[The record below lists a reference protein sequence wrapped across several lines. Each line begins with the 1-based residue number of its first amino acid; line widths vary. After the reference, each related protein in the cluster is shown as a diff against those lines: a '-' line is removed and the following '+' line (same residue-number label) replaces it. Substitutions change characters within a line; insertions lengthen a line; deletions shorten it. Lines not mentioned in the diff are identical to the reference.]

1 MGNGVIVGVVGVF
14 MILFVCIVLIEDLV
28 VLGDWVVEYYYME
41 IIYI

>member
-14 MILFVCIVLIEDLV
+14 MILFVWIVLIEDLV
-28 VLGDWVVEYYYME
+28 VLGDWVVEYYYKE